1 MYVALL
7 RTHQSEF
14 KDLVSVA
21 LDTLVPA
28 LPKRLRQEDFV
39 KAMKWTKK
47 VVFEEGHSLPQLIH
61 VWNLIVRHAALFYP
75 FRSHFVPQMVSS
87 ISRLGL
93 PPNCPVDH
101 RQVAVG
107 CAEVLIGWEYIR
119 QQKLEVK
126 GGAGDS
132 TRPSDYSDKEDDF
145 SLHAS
150 MVQMLA
156 NFLVRL
162 GLFVADSKDQALCKL
177 SDKCIELYKTLV
189 TIVSM
194 KNIKVT
200 YFERLMRTFLDNY
213 NGSGASA
220 AKATSKSSTSAK
232 GAQAASKGG
241 GGEGQ
246 PTTKAGRSGST
257 GAASNAS
264 TGSGNGGEMSER
276 ILCTFLQ
283 FLTASL
289 ESPDS
294 TSTLLYHNVTLVKDL
309 LTPLFGSELLLKTHV
324 NSLFRILVCQ
334 IFKCFPPADPT
345 PLFVECGFYQHLKNL
360 MDASFRID
368 NAEAALANLSRKP
381 DARRE
386 NKSSSS
392 SGRAGWSLIYSSGW
406 VLQLLDDMCQI
417 HPSWI
422 GNHGGGVTM
431 LSRQLLTIHLNQV
444 SKASTLGDRKNA
456 GAAAVSNVAGV
467 TSWNNGGAKISCVY
481 PTPHVAIAVESM
493 SWNIA
498 QTENSGTNSASEEL
512 VSSLVLCMHLLC
524 TAIDRDLLP
533 EHRGYTLSMLHA
545 VLQVSDSHILLS
557 LAVRYSC
564 KWIGVKHSPLTVTEQ
579 ASLFKN
585 IVALDRWSLEMSAQS
600 SIYRIVALT
609 ERVNRLCAEPSSWSE
624 RFLSLSPDLKFT
636 TINIYGLLCTD
647 NKLRELCINRL
658 MTQFSCNSLT
668 LYEKIATFVRL
679 NWQCN
684 ENRYWLSTLPS
695 LLLFDGKAIFSS
707 EVDDNDTKGG
717 RSSANNHSSVVRLS
731 TTASHPLHCF
741 LTAPERSVAS
751 DVAGC
756 ISQLALLN
764 PAVSDVIWKACIDLA
779 LSQVSPDEQGALTFN
794 IAGNIA
800 RHDYRGKVVWPHQ
813 LFDRTAQLAFPD
825 NVPKSLVGHFLSC
838 TGKGQFPID
847 FLGAVGCG
855 YGFWHIACDEI
866 INELQNGDF
875 NLAETDHAIRV
886 MVNTLRD
893 VGDSESVLEIYRQ
906 FGKHPSTKQVLAL
919 QSYDFHSEAQGAL
932 FKSMNS
938 TLDSKALEDMA
949 EGADG
954 SVRSPLEL
962 EMWEERWLESARNL
976 SQWDIV
982 AEYGESAGMLDTS
995 LEAAGMLRD
1004 WSAVRRLKSS
1014 SGFDAQCERGNYNFK
1029 LLEGMLTIVDQKYP
1043 QADKLYS
1050 QAVQMSLSRWCAL
1063 PTAIGGSNSTV
1074 HKELLHFFHRAV
1086 ELRESIG
1093 IMVEVTTKATKDKSL
1108 PDLKGNLAI
1117 WRERLPESS
1126 DSLVHWDGVLRW
1138 RTQVFSLIE
1147 NIFQNLSD
1155 ESQLAS
1161 LHDSPWT
1168 VVTLARAA
1176 RKHRL
1181 EDVSMQTLARLNSVT
1196 TMDVQDV
1203 YAKLREQIL
1212 VCLTDSREQ
1221 LYNGV
1226 NIINSTNLEYFSPA
1240 QKAELFRLKAQFQVQ
1255 IGLDKEAELS
1265 FSQSLQMC
1273 PSFGKGWT
1281 SWSDFCYAR
1290 FKASRLTEDAHA
1302 SIVCII
1308 KAIES
1313 NYQMGQILLSR
1324 ALWLVACADDEEHTL
1339 AKALKARSASLPTW
1353 MWLPFLSSLFGSL
1366 RRPERAQTTDMLCEI
1381 AAVYPEAVLHL
1392 LASPDEANS
1401 AYSAEELSCHHRI
1414 YEAIGNRHPTIVK
1427 ETKFLKKQILEV
1439 LEPQLVSWKLA
1450 SLFDS
1455 IFANVV
1461 DNYYLRWDELV
1472 PDRYCDLLSAFL
1484 SSHENV
1490 PYSFKNDFAQ
1500 SVLNKQEKK
1509 CTVLE
1514 VSESDAVKEI
1524 LCVDLYCLSSLSNG
1538 L

>member
-1 MYVALL
+1 MKCAGNGLCCVLFYSQVYVALL
-7 RTHQSEF
+7 RTHQNEF

-119 QQKLEVK
+119 QQKLELK
-126 GGAGDS
+126 GGSGSADS
-132 TRPSDYSDKEDDF
+132 KPSDHSDKEDEF

-200 YFERLMRTFLDNY
+200 YFERLLRTFLDNY
-213 NGSGASA
+213 NGGNAGSSKAAGKSSASTKGGQGAS
-220 AKATSKSSTSAK
+220 
-232 GAQAASKGG
+232 GKGG
-241 GGEGQ
+241 DGQ
-246 PTTKAGRSGST
+246 TSTKAGRSGST
-257 GAASNAS
+257 GGASS
-264 TGSGNGGEMSER
+264 TSTAPSGGEMSER

-289 ESPDS
+289 EAPDT

-309 LTPLFGSELLLKTHV
+309 LTPLFGSELLLKPNV
-324 NSLFRILVCQ
+324 NSMFRELVCQ
-334 IFKCFPPADPT
+334 IFKCFPPADPA
-345 PLFVECGFYQHLKNL
+345 PLFVECGFYQHLKNV
-360 MDASFRID
+360 MDAAFRID
-368 NAEAALANLSRKP
+368 NADAALAALSRKP
-381 DARRE
+381 DARRDSKQTA
-386 NKSSSS
+386 NS
-392 SGRAGWSLIYSSGW
+392 SGRAGWSLTYSSGW
-406 VLQLLDDMCQI
+406 VLQLLEDMCQI

-422 GNHGGGVTM
+422 ENHSGGVTM
-431 LSRQLLTIHLNQV
+431 LCRQLLTIHLNQV
-444 SKASTLGDRKNA
+444 SKAVALGDRKSA
-456 GAAAVSNVAGV
+456 GAVAVSNAAGL
-467 TSWNNGGAKISCVY
+467 TTWSGNGSKISCVY
-481 PTPHVAIAVESM
+481 PTPHVAMATESI

-498 QTENSGTNSASEEL
+498 QTEAPGNTASDEL
-512 VSSLVLCMHLLC
+512 ISSMVLCVNILC
-524 TAIDRDLLP
+524 TAIDRDLLN
-533 EHRGYTLSMLHA
+533 EQRGFTLSVLHA

-557 LAVRYSC
+557 LAVRYCC
-564 KWIGVKHSPLTVTEQ
+564 KWIAVKHSPLTVTEQ
-579 ASLFKN
+579 AALFSN
-585 IVALDRWSLEMSAQS
+585 IVALDRWSLEMNAQS
-600 SIYRIVALT
+600 SIYRIVALV
-609 ERVNRLCAEPSSWSE
+609 ERVNKVPAEQSSWSE
-624 RFLSLSPDLKFT
+624 RFLAQLPDLKS
-636 TINIYGLLCTD
+636 IALNNYGLMCTD
-647 NKLRELCINRL
+647 NKLRGLCIDRL
-658 MTQFSCNSLT
+658 MSQFGTDSMT
-668 LYEKIATFVRL
+668 LHEKVVMFVRM
-679 NWQCN
+679 NWHCN
-684 ENRYWLSTLPS
+684 ENRYWLSALPS
-695 LLLFDGKAIFSS
+695 LLLAGGKVTFAEE
-707 EVDDNDTKGG
+707 EVHSVDEITAKSG
-717 RSSANNHSSVVRLS
+717 RGSANDDSSVLRLS
-731 TTASHPLHCF
+731 AAAGHPIYAF
-741 LTAPERSVAS
+741 LNAPERSDS
-751 DVAGC
+751 DVSEYV
-756 ISQLALLN
+756 SQLALLN
-764 PAVSDVIWKACIDLA
+764 PSVADCIWHACSDFA
-779 LSQVSPDEQGALTFN
+779 LSQVSADDHEVLAFD
-794 IAGNIA
+794 IAANIA
-800 RHDYRGKVVWPHQ
+800 RHDYRGKLVWPHQ
-813 LFDRTAQLAFPD
+813 LFDRATQFGFAD
-825 NVPKSLVGHFLSC
+825 NVPKSIVGHFLSR
-838 TGKGQFPID
+838 TGNGLFPID

-855 YGFWHIACDEI
+855 YGFWHLVCDEI
-866 INELQNGDF
+866 INDLQRSEF
-875 NLAETDHAIRV
+875 NQAETDHAIRV

-893 VGDSESVLEIYRQ
+893 VGDSESVMEVYRQ

-919 QSYDFHSEAQGAL
+919 QSYDFHSEAQIAL

-938 TLDSKALEDMA
+938 TLDAGSGEGEGED
-949 EGADG
+949 GG
-954 SVRSPLEL
+954 VRSPLEL

-982 AEYGESAGMLDTS
+982 AEYGESTSMLHTS

-1004 WSAVRRLKSS
+1004 WSCVRRLKASS
-1014 SGFDAQCERGNYNFK
+1014 SFDAQCDRGNYNFK

-1043 QADKLYS
+1043 HADKLYS

-1063 PTAIGGSNSTV
+1063 PSAVGGSNSIA

-1117 WRERLPESS
+1117 WRERLPEPC

-1138 RTQVFSLIE
+1138 RTHVFSLIE
-1147 NIFQNLSD
+1147 SIFQNVSD

-1181 EDVSMQTLARLNSVT
+1181 EDVSMQTLSRLNSVS

-1203 YAKLREQIL
+1203 YTKLREQIL
-1212 VCLTDSREQ
+1212 VCLTDSQEQ

-1226 NIINSTNLEYFSPA
+1226 NIINSTNLEYFDA
-1240 QKAELFRLKAQFQVQ
+1240 TQKAELFRLKAQFQVQ
-1255 IGLDKEAELS
+1255 IGLDKDAELS
-1265 FSQSLQMC
+1265 FSQSVQMC

-1290 FKASRLTEDAHA
+1290 FKTSGLTEDAHA
-1302 SIVCII
+1302 SIVCIV

-1324 ALWLVACADDEEHTL
+1324 ALWLVACADDSEHTL
-1339 AKALKARSASLPTW
+1339 ANALKTRTATLPTW

-1366 RRPERAQTTDMLCEI
+1366 RRPEKSHTADMLCEI

-1392 LASPDEANS
+1392 LVSPDDETS
-1401 AYSAEELSCHHRI
+1401 VCSPEELACHHRI
-1414 YEAIGNRHPTIVK
+1414 YEAIAGRHPTIVK
-1427 ETKFLKKQILEV
+1427 ESKFIKRHISQM
-1439 LEPQLVSWKLA
+1439 LEPNLVTWKLSSLLD
-1450 SLFDS
+1450 SLF
-1455 IFANVV
+1455 NTVV
-1461 DNYYLRWDELV
+1461 NDYRLRWDELV
-1472 PDRYCDLLSAFL
+1472 PDRACELLSAFL
-1484 SSHENV
+1484 SSHQNV
-1490 PYSFKNDFAQ
+1490 PDSFKKEYSSQ
-1500 SVLNKQEKK
+1500 IVSKRGKK

-1514 VSESDAVKEI
+1514 V
-1524 LCVDLYCLSSLSNG
+1524 CNCLVF
-1538 L
+1538 